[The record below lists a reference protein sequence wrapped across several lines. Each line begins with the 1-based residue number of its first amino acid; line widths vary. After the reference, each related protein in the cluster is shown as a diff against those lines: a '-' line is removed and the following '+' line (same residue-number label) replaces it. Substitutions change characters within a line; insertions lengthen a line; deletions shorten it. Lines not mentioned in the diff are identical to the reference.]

1 MNGDLFVL
9 DLRRLVFRP
18 QQLSEIGAI
27 AEDLAPEIIPTL
39 DSTLGSWFGESDAG
53 AASDVTTYASTPGD
67 LSSTMESVPTSD
79 VMANP
84 EPTPVLQDLQS
95 VSAPDLSGAYVPT
108 VAIDT
113 PSNFSP
119 ALTYSPTLEA
129 IEPTLSEIPT
139 LSIPTVE
146 EQLSTLKVSDTI
158 SEPQM
163 GYSTIGCGV

>member
-1 MNGDLFVL
+1 
-9 DLRRLVFRP
+9 
-18 QQLSEIGAI
+18 
-27 AEDLAPEIIPTL
+27 
-39 DSTLGSWFGESDAG
+39 
-53 AASDVTTYASTPGD
+53 STPGD